1 MERGGQ
7 LDAACRAS
15 DERAAL
21 SQFKACLLVL
31 FAFCAVL
38 GQEPPNAQQ
47 LLTQERWSELAR
59 LIESLPDSQRT
70 ADLDYEYGIAL
81 AHLGRWHDARKA
93 LLAGQHVAPSDKRF
107 PIELAGVAFKQKK
120 HREAIGH
127 LRRALRLDPADSYA
141 NEFLGTLYFLGG
153 NIEAALKYWNREDKP
168 HIENLT
174 SRPEPRLRPVLLDH
188 AFAFSPV
195 STLRLPEIRTT
206 DVRLTNLEIFPS
218 YRIDL
223 VAGDGG
229 KFDAELRAVERNGF
243 GSSLVD
249 ALLGTFRGVP
259 FQEIDPEYYNIGGK
273 AINVISLAR
282 WDPDKR
288 RALASVSG
296 PLFSAPEWRYR
307 IGVDLRNENWDIRN
321 GFTGPAPV
329 LAALNLRREA
339 ISGEIERLVGWRW
352 RWALGVELSHRDERN
367 VTPGDV
373 LTPEL
378 LAQGYQ
384 LKQTASLQYQLLRSP
399 EHRLT
404 ITSAINAAAAR
415 LWSTPAQSFWRLQPE
430 IDLHWLPQANGDD
443 YETNWRLRG
452 GNTFG
457 QVPFDELLMLGLE
470 RDNDLPLR
478 AHIGT
483 RDGRK
488 GSAPLGR
495 DYFLENW
502 ATDKKLFGNGLITLK
517 LGPFL
522 DIGRMGQTLSTP
534 ASQKWLFD
542 TGAQL
547 KVRVLGVSATLI
559 YGKDL
564 RTGNNAFYA
573 TVNR

>member
-1 MERGGQ
+1 MEGGRQ
-7 LDAACRAS
+7 LDAACGAEH
-15 DERAAL
+15 ERTAL
-21 SQFKACLLVL
+21 SHFKAYFLLL
-31 FAFCAVL
+31 FAFYPVF

-47 LLTQERWSELAR
+47 LFKQEHWPELAR
-59 LIESLPDSQRT
+59 LLDSLPDSQRT
-70 ADLDYEYGIAL
+70 AELDYEYGIAL
-81 AHLGRWHDARKA
+81 AHLGRWDDAKRA
-93 LLAGQHVAPSDKRF
+93 LAAGQNLAPSDKRF
-107 PIELAGVAFKQKK
+107 PIELAGVAFKQQK
-120 HREAIGH
+120 HRQAIGY
-127 LRRALRLDPADSYA
+127 LRRALRLDPTDSYT
-141 NEFLGTLYFLGG
+141 NEFLGTLYFLDG
-153 NIEAALKYWNREDKP
+153 NTEAALKYWNREDKP
-168 HIENLT
+168 QIQNVT
-174 SRPEPRLRPVLLDH
+174 SQPKPRLRPVLLDH
-188 AFAFSPV
+188 AFTFSPAA
-195 STLRLPEIRTT
+195 TMRLDEFRTT
-206 DVRLTNLEIFPS
+206 EARLNNLEIFPS

-223 VAGDGG
+223 VAATGG

-243 GSSLVD
+243 GSSIVD
-249 ALLGTFRGVP
+249 ALLGTFRGLP
-259 FQEIDPEYYNIGGK
+259 FQEIDPEYYNIGGR
-273 AINVISLAR
+273 AINIVSLAR

-288 RALASVSG
+288 RALAVLSG

-307 IGVDLRNENWDIRN
+307 IDVDLRNENWDIRN

-367 VTPGDV
+367 VTPGGV

-378 LAQGYQ
+378 LAQCYQ

-404 ITSAINAAAAR
+404 VASAINATAAR
-415 LWSTPAQSFWRLQPE
+415 LWSVPVQSFSRVQPE
-430 IDLHWLPQANGDD
+430 VDLHWLPQAKGDD
-443 YETNWRLRG
+443 YETNWRLLG
-452 GNTFG
+452 GKTFG
-457 QVPFDELLMLGLE
+457 QIPFDELLMLGLE
-470 RDNDLPLR
+470 RDNGLPLR

-502 ATDKKLFGNGLITLK
+502 ETDKKLFGNGLITLK
-517 LGPFL
+517 IGPFL
-522 DIGRMGQTLSTP
+522 DIGRMAQALSTP

-542 TGAQL
+542 TGTQL
-547 KVRVLGVSATLI
+547 KIRVLGVGATFI